1 MTSSVHQQDAADTT
15 PDPDAPMTVQLTV
28 VRAEPLDEAD
38 DDYFDE
44 DTPESDHPSG
54 PVRSGQQRS
63 GSPKTLPGVIAHHLD
78 ALRSREADDE
88 VLELV
93 TYELRRI
100 TGVRNVRSLQGRHSA

>member
-1 MTSSVHQQDAADTT
+1 
-15 PDPDAPMTVQLTV
+15 MTVQLTI
-28 VRAEPLDEAD
+28 VRSDPLDDAD
-38 DDYFDE
+38 AETETDADRRV
-44 DTPESDHPSG
+44 SDPA
-54 PVRSGQQRS
+54 P

-93 TYELRRI
+93 THELRRI